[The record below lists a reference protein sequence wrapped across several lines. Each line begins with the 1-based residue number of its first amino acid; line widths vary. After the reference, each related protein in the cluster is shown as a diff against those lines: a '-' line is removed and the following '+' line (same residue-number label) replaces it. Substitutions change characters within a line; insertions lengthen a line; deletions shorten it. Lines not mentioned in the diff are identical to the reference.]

1 MLFSW
6 IIFIGIAIVSFIVQ
20 SSLKSKFDKYSKVP
34 LYNGMTGREV
44 AEKMLRDNGIYDVR
58 VISTPGMLTDHF
70 NPTNKTVNL
79 SEGVYSSCSVAAAAV
94 AAHECGHA
102 VQHAR
107 AYAPLQM
114 RSALVPVVQFSSS
127 IMSWILL
134 AGILLIN
141 SFPQLL
147 LIGICLFAM
156 TTLFSFITLPVEID
170 ASRRALVWLNS
181 AGITNASNH
190 GMAKDALKSAA
201 YTYVVADL
209 GSLATLVYYIMIYMG
224 RREE

>member
-1 MLFSW
+1 MVFSW

-94 AAHECGHA
+94 AAHVVYNVVDTACRYIAHKFVSSAITDRYLSFRNDNTFQFHHTSCG
-102 VQHAR
+102 
-107 AYAPLQM
+107 
-114 RSALVPVVQFSSS
+114 
-127 IMSWILL
+127 
-134 AGILLIN
+134 
-141 SFPQLL
+141 
-147 LIGICLFAM
+147 
-156 TTLFSFITLPVEID
+156 D
-170 ASRRALVWLNS
+170 
-181 AGITNASNH
+181 
-190 GMAKDALKSAA
+190 
-201 YTYVVADL
+201 
-209 GSLATLVYYIMIYMG
+209 
-224 RREE
+224 

>member
-20 SSLKSKFDKYSKVP
+20 SSLTSKFDKYSKVP

-58 VISTPGMLTDHF
+58 VISTQGMLTDHF

-134 AGILLIN
+134 AGILLLN

-181 AGITNASNH
+181 AGITNNYNH
-190 GMAKDALKSAA
+190 NMAKDALKSAA
-201 YTYVVADL
+201 YTYVVAAL
-209 GSLATLVYYIMIYMG
+209 SSLATLVYYIMIFMG